1 MISMFVFLAAA
12 ERIRTA
18 SIVFTYFILFKFDL
32 NSINCVCDVSAAR
45 WCVFNVARLVCGIY
59 EKVSKRMNWISEWT
73 FCSEGVAPIS
83 DTYNFSFFFFLCVYP
98 KQQFTITH
106 WGLAGKKWSAYFS
119 CVAEC
124 RLDLSTLLG
133 ATNTRRYAIEH
144 GSCTTFDIEATLT
157 VWALYLHS
165 QWLFV
170 GMFLDVLFLFIRKK
184 NAIQI
189 SVIKSSN
196 KRCDF
201 PPLI

>member
-1 MISMFVFLAAA
+1 MLVLRGGAYSMLHDWFVAY
-12 ERIRTA
+12 T
-18 SIVFTYFILFKFDL
+18 
-32 NSINCVCDVSAAR
+32 
-45 WCVFNVARLVCGIY
+45 
-59 EKVSKRMNWISEWT
+59 KRCRSEWIGFQNGPFVRKGWRPLVT
-73 FCSEGVAPIS
+73 LTIS
-83 DTYNFSFFFFLCVYP
+83 LFFFFLCVYP

-170 GMFLDVLFLFIRKK
+170 GMFLDVLFLFIRRKK